1 MKKELQ
7 PLKSSCMNGLH
18 KHKERK
24 VKTMNKTYFSD
35 NVQGKQVTL
44 KRIPRN
50 KARNAYNN
58 GLDVLFIP
66 VNCNPINHYWNLGIW
81 ENKSLD
87 GQYTTFETLCNAF
100 EFYNCNRETGK
111 YIAFY
116 IPVRTVDRFTGEK
129 PTEKTLETI
138 EEYDYSFM
146 EGR

>member
-1 MKKELQ
+1 
-7 PLKSSCMNGLH
+7 
-18 KHKERK
+18 
-24 VKTMNKTYFSD
+24 MNKWYFSG
-35 NVQGKQVTL
+35 NVQWYSSGNIQRKQVTL
-44 KRIPRN
+44 KRIPKN
-50 KARNAYNN
+50 KARKAYNS

-66 VNCNPINHYWNLGIW
+66 VNCNPTNNYWNLRIW

-87 GQYTTFETLCNAF
+87 GQYTTFEALCNAF
-100 EFYNCNRETGK
+100 EAYNCNNETGK